1 MLRSLVLRAAGTN
14 CDQETAAALRLAGA
28 EADVVHVNAVLGG
41 RVRLH
46 PYQMLV
52 IPGGFSYGDDI
63 SAGKVLGNQ
72 LRVKLTEQLEA
83 FVKSK
88 KLVIGVCNGF
98 QVLVKT
104 GLLPGFD
111 DMDDEQLATLAINES
126 GKFQCEWVG
135 LETQAS
141 RASWLDELPKNF
153 ELPIAHGEGRFVTR
167 DEKTLSKLIQN
178 KQVVFRYKPRN
189 PNGSSFDI
197 AGITNRR
204 GNVVGLMPHP
214 ERFVKPYQHPAWT
227 RSPAL
232 FQMENKGWEERA
244 TGGALI
250 VENEPAGLQFW
261 KAAVNYVAE
270 NLQSIESEERP
281 RS

>member
-1 MLRSLVLRAAGTN
+1 MKAPRVLILRAAGTN

-28 EADVVHVNAVLGG
+28 EAEVVHVNAVLGG

-63 SAGKVLGNQ
+63 SAGKVFGNQ
-72 LRVKLTEQLEA
+72 LRVRLAEQLET
-83 FVKSK
+83 FVAAK

-111 DMDDEQLATLAINES
+111 DMDDEQLSTLAINES
-126 GKFQCEWVG
+126 GKFQCEWIG
-135 LETQAS
+135 LETQKS
-141 RASWLDELPKNF
+141 RATWLDNLPKNF
-153 ELPIAHGEGRFVTR
+153 ELPIAHGEGRFITK
-167 DEKTLSKLIQN
+167 DETTLNKLIRN

-189 PNGSSFDI
+189 PNGSFFDI
-197 AGITNRR
+197 AGITNHK

-227 RSPAL
+227 SRPEL
-232 FQMENKGWEERA
+232 FAGENIGWEEKHS
-244 TGGALI
+244 GGTLI
-250 VENEPAGLQFW
+250 IENEPAGLQFW
-261 KAAVNYVAE
+261 KAAVNHVAE
-270 NLQSIESEERP
+270 DLQ
-281 RS
+281 